1 MGREYGVA
9 GARSPETFFQVMQFP
24 CCGESYMLSAGMG
37 NISYLWGREREF
49 CEKFAPFVGN
59 GNIEQLAE
67 ENRTALLHISQN
79 GNAKIVFTHYALSVS
94 KLIGRRQ

>member
-9 GARSPETFFQVMQFP
+9 GARSPETFFQVCSFP
-24 CCGESYMLSAGMG
+24 VAGKLHAFGRNGKYILSLGTG
-37 NISYLWGREREF
+37 
-49 CEKFAPFVGN
+49 K